1 MNPAALKVNVPD
13 LEDGGT
19 IIINTDGFTPGEFEV
34 RQLTRRILSTTDRS
48 PGYRVHRLP
57 ISTLNMNALKG
68 VVQLTRKEMDRSKN
82 FFALG
87 VLYWLYDRPIEPT
100 IKWINAKFGKNPEL
114 AKANE
119 IAVKT
124 GYNFADTTEVF
135 TTHYT
140 VKKAQIAPGKYR
152 KITGNEATALG
163 FVAASQLPDDRCST
177 VRIQLRP
184 RRTFCTSWRVTR
196 VSALRRFRPKTRSR
210 PFARR
215 SAPALPATSV

>member
-1 MNPAALKVNVPD
+1 AALKVNLPD

-19 IIINTDGFTPGEFEV
+19 IIVNTDGFTPENLKYAAYQANPLEDGS
-34 RQLTRRILSTTDRS
+34 LA
-48 PGYRVHRLP
+48 GYRVHKLP

-68 VVQLTRKEMDRSKN
+68 VVQLPRKEMDRSKN

-87 VLYWLYDRPIEPT
+87 VLYWLYDRPTEPT
-100 IKWINAKFGKNPEL
+100 VKWINAKFGKSPEL

-119 IAVKT
+119 IALKT

-152 KITGNEATALG
+152 K
-163 FVAASQLPDDRCST
+163 
-177 VRIQLRP
+177 
-184 RRTFCTSWRVTR
+184 
-196 VSALRRFRPKTRSR
+196 
-210 PFARR
+210 
-215 SAPALPATSV
+215 